1 MAKIDTTKIE
11 GYADMTAEQKLAA
24 LEALEVPEEVDLSGY
39 VKKSVFDAKASEAA
53 AKARELKSL
62 KDATLT
68 EEQKFQQEREA
79 FEQEK
84 LTFTKAMNAT
94 KIKGIFGAAGLKE
107 NDYSALPIHDFTD
120 ETSAVNFANSILG
133 IIQSSRAAGETAAR
147 QSLLG
152 STPPVAGGNVD
163 TAAMTLRAEYA
174 EARKTNDFTKQAY
187 CVRKAQELK
196 ITL

>member
-1 MAKIDTTKIE
+1 MAKIDTTTIE

-24 LEALEVPEEVDLSGY
+24 LEALEIPEAVDLSGY

-53 AKARELKSL
+53 TKSRELKAL
-62 KDATLT
+62 KDASLT
-68 EEQKFQQEREA
+68 EEQRIQQERAE

-84 LTFTKAMNAT
+84 LSFTKERNAT

-107 NDYSALPIHDFTD
+107 EEYSALPINDFTD
-120 ETSAVNFANSILG
+120 ETTAITFANSILS
-133 IIQSSRAAGETAAR
+133 IMQNSRTAGETAAR

-152 STPPVAGGNVD
+152 GKAPEAGTPIGESERLR
-163 TAAMTLRAEYA
+163 TAYR
-174 EARKTNDFTKQAY
+174 EAVNKGDFATQSY
-187 CVRKAQELK
+187 CMRKASELK